1 MGLEKKPACS
11 WTRESPKSFNSSFDA
26 NLRARRAGGKLG
38 IWNLDGGATYSSG
51 FLRRHYVKWSVDW
64 FSQHCCQET
73 PEVQVQAQVYNVR
86 DICIMLLHLSS
97 KVSPVLT
104 GGETLET
111 QVISS
116 HLNYPVILPIEKS
129 FAFVQELDY

>member
-38 IWNLDGGATYSSG
+38 IWMATPRMALG
-51 FLRRHYVKWSVDW
+51 FSEDYIKWSVDW

-73 PEVQVQAQVYNVR
+73 PKVQVQAQVYNVR